1 MARASL
7 IQNTCNA
14 GELSPLLLGRQDIA
28 KYKNGLQVCK
38 NAIPL
43 TQGAWTR
50 RPGTVYQQQAR
61 HHDKVCRLFPFQF
74 SVTQTYVLEFGEY
87 YIRFF
92 TGNAPLTLTGQ
103 NITGITQAA
112 TAVVTYSGSDT
123 YANGDRVYI
132 TGVVGMTQVNRR
144 EFVVT
149 NVNTGANTFEL
160 YNSDGTAVNSTG
172 YGAWSSGGTVAEI
185 YQVTTTYAEA
195 DLADIRIV
203 QSADTLYI
211 LHPDFPPATLTRV
224 SATSWTLADI
234 TFLDGPY
241 EATNTTTT
249 TLTPDAATNG
259 TPVAISNAAN
269 NGSGLIRITAAG
281 HGLLTGDGTEIE
293 GVVGTTEA
301 NTHWIV
307 TRIDANNF
315 DLQGSTFTNAYVS
328 GGTSTRHPFITASAV
343 TGINGG
349 QGFLSTDVGRLIR
362 IREGSTWG
370 YVEIVHVVSTTVV
383 IAHVYN
389 TLSDTTSKVDWR
401 MGLWSDTTGF
411 PTCATFHEDRLFFA
425 GAATSPQR
433 IDGSKTGL
441 YTNFAPSGT
450 DGTVADDNA
459 VSFTLN
465 ADDVNAVKWLATNE
479 KGLLVGT
486 TRGEWQ
492 VKPSALNEAITPTN
506 ITGKPSTRHGS
517 ADVAPVT
524 AGNAVLFVQRAGR
537 KLREFAYVFEV
548 DGFKAPDMTLLAEHI
563 TRPSIT
569 ELAYQTQPQAIVW
582 GVRSDGVLL
591 GFTYE
596 RDQDVVAW
604 HRHELG
610 GYSNA
615 GGTAIPEVESVAV
628 VPNPT
633 ASRDELYMVVKR
645 YINGST
651 KRYIEYMS
659 KIWEYGDEQVNAFH
673 LDCGYT
679 ITNGSPSST
688 VTGLWHLEGQSV
700 TPYVDGANHPNVT
713 VTNGTITL
721 NHAATVVTLGY
732 AYNSDG
738 QIMPIEGG
746 SQDGTAQAKTKR
758 IHSVGFWL
766 MDTLGLKFGPD
777 SDNLNEILA
786 TKWGQNFGEA
796 TALVTDV
803 ISERME
809 DDYNKRGQ
817 VYWRAD
823 GPFPATVLAI
833 MPKVNV
839 SD

>member
-50 RPGTVYQQQAR
+50 RPGTVFQQQAR
-61 HHDKVCRLFPFQF
+61 HHDKECRLFPFQY
-74 SVTQTYVLEFGEY
+74 SVTQTYVLEFGEN

-92 TGNAPLTLTGQ
+92 TNNAPLTLTAQ
-103 NITGITQAA
+103 NITGVTKAGV
-112 TAVVTYSGSDT
+112 AVMSYNGSDT
-123 YANGDRVYI
+123 YANGDRVY
-132 TGVVGMTQVNRR
+132 VKDAVGMTQINNR

-160 YNSDGTAVNSTG
+160 YNSDGTAVNSTN
-172 YGAWSSGGTVAEI
+172 YGTWTSGGTVAEI

-211 LHPDFPPATLTRV
+211 LHPDFPPATLVRV

-241 EATNTTTT
+241 LATNTEAT
-249 TLTPDAATNG
+249 TLTPGAATG
-259 TPVAISNAAN
+259 T
-269 NGSGLIRITAAG
+269 
-281 HGLLTGDGTEIE
+281 
-293 GVVGTTEA
+293 GVT
-301 NTHWIV
+301 
-307 TRIDANNF
+307 
-315 DLQGSTFTNAYVS
+315 L
-328 GGTSTRHPFITASAV
+328 TASAV

-349 QGFLSTDVGRLIR
+349 AGFATTDVGRQIR
-362 IREGSTWG
+362 IREGSVWG
-370 YVEIVHVVSTTVV
+370 YVTITGWTSTTVV
-383 IAHVYN
+383 TVDVNSTLTN
-389 TLSDTTSKVDWR
+389 TNPKATWR
-401 MGLWSDTTGF
+401 LGLWSDTTGF

-425 GAATSPQR
+425 GSATAPQR

-441 YTNFAPSGT
+441 YANFAPTAT

-465 ADDVNAVKWLATNE
+465 SDDVNAIKWMASNE

-506 ITGKPSTRHGS
+506 ISGKPSTRHGS

-524 AGNAVLFVQRAGR
+524 AGNALLFVQRAGR

-582 GVRSDGVLL
+582 AVRSDGVLL

-604 HRHELG
+604 HRHVLG

-615 GGTAIPEVESVAV
+615 GGTTAPLVESIAV
-628 VPNPT
+628 VPNPS

-645 YINGST
+645 YINGAT

-659 KIWEYGDEQVNAFH
+659 KIWEYGDTQAAAFH

-700 TPYVDGANHPNVT
+700 TPYTDGAKHPAVT

-721 NHAATVVTLGY
+721 THTATVVTLGY

-738 QIMPIEGG
+738 QIMPLEGG
-746 SQDGTAQAKTKR
+746 SQDGTAQGKIKR
-758 IHSVGFWL
+758 IHAVGFWL

-777 SDNLNEILA
+777 ADNLTEILV
-786 TKWGQNFGEA
+786 TQWGQDFGEA
-796 TALVTDV
+796 TALYTGVTT
-803 ISERME
+803 ERFE
-809 DDYNKRGQ
+809 GDYDKLGQ
-817 VYWRAD
+817 VFWRAD

>member
-1 MARASL
+1 MSRASL

-61 HHDKVCRLFPFQF
+61 HHDKACRLFPFQF
-74 SVTQTYVLEFGEY
+74 SVTQTYVLEFGEN

-92 TGNAPLTLTGQ
+92 TNNAPLTLTAQ
-103 NITGITQAA
+103 NITNITQANP
-112 TAVVTYSGSDT
+112 AVLTYNGSDT
-123 YANGDRVYI
+123 YANGDRVYV
-132 TGVVGMTQVNRR
+132 TGVVGMTQVNNR

-149 NVNTGANTFEL
+149 NVNTGVNTFEL

-241 EATNTTTT
+241 EATNTTAT
-249 TLTPDAATNG
+249 TLTPSAAT
-259 TPVAISNAAN
+259 
-269 NGSGLIRITAAG
+269 GSG
-281 HGLLTGDGTEIE
+281 
-293 GVVGTTEA
+293 
-301 NTHWIV
+301 V
-307 TRIDANNF
+307 T
-315 DLQGSTFTNAYVS
+315 L
-328 GGTSTRHPFITASAV
+328 TASAT

-349 QGFLSTDVGRLIR
+349 AGFATTDVGRFIR
-362 IREGSTWG
+362 IREGSVWG
-370 YVEIVHVVSTTVV
+370 YVLITGWTSTTVV
-383 IAHVYN
+383 TVTVIN
-389 TLSDTTSKVDWR
+389 TLTNTSAKATWR
-401 MGLWSDTTGF
+401 MGLWSDTTGY

-537 KLREFAYVFEV
+537 KLRELAYVFEV

-569 ELAYQTQPQAIVW
+569 ELAYQTQPQAVVW

-628 VPNPT
+628 VPNPS

-645 YINGST
+645 YINGGT

-659 KIWEYGDEQVNAFH
+659 KIWEYGDDRVDAFH

-688 VTGLWHLEGQSV
+688 VTGLWYLEGQSV
-700 TPYVDGANHPNVT
+700 TPYVDGAAHEAVT
-713 VTNGTITL
+713 VSNGTVTL
-721 NHAATVVTLGY
+721 NHTATVITLGY

-746 SQDGTAQAKTKR
+746 SQDGTAQGKIKR

-796 TALVTDV
+796 TALVTGV

>member
-1 MARASL
+1 MSRATL
-7 IQNTCNA
+7 IQNTFNA

-28 KYKNGLQVCK
+28 KYKNGMQVCK

-61 HHDKVCRLFPFQF
+61 HHDKQCRLFPFQF
-74 SVTQTYVLEFGEY
+74 SVTQTYVLEFGEN

-92 TGNAPLTLTGQ
+92 TGNAPLTLTAQ

-112 TAVVTYSGSDT
+112 TAVLTYNGSDT

-132 TGVVGMTQVNRR
+132 TGVVGMTQVNNR

-211 LHPDFPPATLTRV
+211 LHPDFPPKTLVRV
-224 SATSWTLADI
+224 SATSWTLSSI

-241 EATNTTTT
+241 EATNTTST
-249 TLTPDAATNG
+249 TLTPTAAT
-259 TPVAISNAAN
+259 
-269 NGSGLIRITAAG
+269 GSG
-281 HGLLTGDGTEIE
+281 
-293 GVVGTTEA
+293 
-301 NTHWIV
+301 V
-307 TRIDANNF
+307 T
-315 DLQGSTFTNAYVS
+315 L
-328 GGTSTRHPFITASAV
+328 TASAT

-349 QGFLSTDVGRLIR
+349 AGFATTDVGRFIR
-362 IREGSTWG
+362 IREGSVWG
-370 YVEIVHVVSTTVV
+370 YVLITGWTSTTVV
-383 IAHVYN
+383 TVTVIN
-389 TLSDTTSKVDWR
+389 TLTNTSAKATWR
-401 MGLWSDTTGF
+401 MGLWSDTTGY

-425 GAATSPQR
+425 GSATAPQR

-441 YTNFAPSGT
+441 YANFAPT
-450 DGTVADDNA
+450 DTAGVVADDNA

-465 ADDVNAVKWLATNE
+465 SDDVNAVKWLASNE

-537 KLREFAYVFEV
+537 KLRELAYVFEV

-610 GYSNA
+610 GFSNA
-615 GGTAIPEVESVAV
+615 GGTAIPLVESVAV

-645 YINGST
+645 YINGGT

-659 KIWEYGDEQVNAFH
+659 KIWEYGDEQVDAFQM
-673 LDCGYT
+673 DCGYT

-700 TPYVDGANHPNVT
+700 TPYVDGAAHEAVT

-721 NHAATVVTLGY
+721 NHTATVVTLGY
-732 AYNSDG
+732 AYESDG
-738 QIMPIEGG
+738 QIMPVEGG
-746 SQDGTAQAKTKR
+746 SQDGTAQGKVKR
-758 IHSVGFWL
+758 IHSVAFWL

-777 SDNLNEILA
+777 ADNLNEILA

-796 TALVTDV
+796 TALVTDI

-833 MPKVNV
+833 IPKVNV
-839 SD
+839 AP

>member
-1 MARASL
+1 MSRASL

-61 HHDKVCRLFPFQF
+61 HHDKACRLFPFQF
-74 SVTQTYVLEFGEY
+74 SVTQTYVLEFGEN

-92 TGNAPLTLTGQ
+92 TNNAPLTLTAQ
-103 NITGITQAA
+103 NITNITQANP
-112 TAVVTYSGSDT
+112 AVLTYNGSDT
-123 YANGDRVYI
+123 YANGDRVYV
-132 TGVVGMTQVNRR
+132 TGVVGMTQVNNR

-149 NVNTGANTFEL
+149 NVNTGVNTFEL

-241 EATNTTTT
+241 EATNTTAT
-249 TLTPDAATNG
+249 TLTPSAAT
-259 TPVAISNAAN
+259 
-269 NGSGLIRITAAG
+269 GSG
-281 HGLLTGDGTEIE
+281 
-293 GVVGTTEA
+293 
-301 NTHWIV
+301 V
-307 TRIDANNF
+307 T
-315 DLQGSTFTNAYVS
+315 L
-328 GGTSTRHPFITASAV
+328 TASAT

-349 QGFLSTDVGRLIR
+349 AGFATTDVGRFIR
-362 IREGSTWG
+362 IREGSVWG
-370 YVEIVHVVSTTVV
+370 YVLITGWTSTTVV
-383 IAHVYN
+383 TVTVVN
-389 TLSDTTSKVDWR
+389 TLTDTSAKATWR
-401 MGLWSDTTGF
+401 MGLWSDTTGY

-537 KLREFAYVFEV
+537 KLRELAYVFEV

-569 ELAYQTQPQAIVW
+569 ELAYQTQPQAVVW

-628 VPNPT
+628 VPNPS

-645 YINGST
+645 YINGGT

-659 KIWEYGDEQVNAFH
+659 KIWEYGDDRVDAFH

-700 TPYVDGANHPNVT
+700 TPYVDGAAHEAVT
-713 VTNGTITL
+713 VSNGTITL
-721 NHAATVVTLGY
+721 NHTATVITLGY

-746 SQDGTAQAKTKR
+746 SQDGTAQGKIKR

-796 TALVTDV
+796 TALVTGV

-833 MPKVNV
+833 MPKINV

>member
-61 HHDKVCRLFPFQF
+61 HHDKACRLFPFQF
-74 SVTQTYVLEFGEY
+74 SVTQTYVLEFGEN

-241 EATNTTTT
+241 ESMNTGTT
-249 TLTPDAATNG
+249 TLTPSAAT
-259 TPVAISNAAN
+259 
-269 NGSGLIRITAAG
+269 GSG
-281 HGLLTGDGTEIE
+281 
-293 GVVGTTEA
+293 
-301 NTHWIV
+301 V
-307 TRIDANNF
+307 T
-315 DLQGSTFTNAYVS
+315 L
-328 GGTSTRHPFITASAV
+328 TASAV

-349 QGFLSTDVGRLIR
+349 AGFATTDVGRFIR
-362 IREGSTWG
+362 IREGSVWG
-370 YVEIVHVVSTTVV
+370 YVLITGWTSTTIVTVTV
-383 IAHVYN
+383 IN
-389 TLSDTTSKVDWR
+389 TLTNTSAKATWR
-401 MGLWSDTTGF
+401 MGLWSDTTGY

-517 ADVAPVT
+517 ADVAPVS

-563 TRPSIT
+563 TRPSVT

-628 VPNPT
+628 VPNPS

-688 VTGLWHLEGQSV
+688 VTGLWYLEGQSV
-700 TPYVDGANHPNVT
+700 TPYVDGAKHPDVT

-721 NHAATVVTLGY
+721 NHTATVVTLGY

-786 TKWGQNFGEA
+786 TTWGQDFGEA

>member
-61 HHDKVCRLFPFQF
+61 HHDKECRLFPFQF
-74 SVTQTYVLEFGEY
+74 SVTQTYVLEFGEN

-112 TAVVTYSGSDT
+112 TAVLTYSGTDT
-123 YANGDRVYI
+123 YANGDRVYVS
-132 TGVVGMTQVNRR
+132 GVVGMTQVNRR

-185 YQVTTTYAEA
+185 YQVTTTYAET
-195 DLADIRIV
+195 DLVDLRIV

-211 LHPDFPPATLTRV
+211 LHPDFPPATLVRV

-241 EATNTTTT
+241 LATNTGTT
-249 TLTPDAATNG
+249 TLTPDTATNG
-259 TPVAISNAAN
+259 TPVAITNAAN
-269 NGSGLIRITAAG
+269 NGAGLIRITAAG
-281 HGLLTGDGTEIE
+281 HGLLTGEGTEIE
-293 GVVGTTEA
+293 NVLGTTEA
-301 NTHWIV
+301 NTHWVV
-307 TRIDANNF
+307 TRINANDF

-328 GGTSTRHPFITASAV
+328 GGTTSRHPFITASAV

-362 IREGSTWG
+362 IREGSVWG
-370 YVEIVHVVSTTVV
+370 YVEIIHVTSTTVV
-383 IAHVYN
+383 IGHVYN
-389 TLSDTTSKVDWR
+389 TLTDTTSKTDWR

-441 YTNFAPSGT
+441 YSNFAPT
-450 DGTVADDNA
+450 DTAGVVADDNA

-517 ADVAPVT
+517 ADVAPVA
-524 AGNAVLFVQRAGR
+524 AGSAVLFVQRAGR
-537 KLREFAYVFEV
+537 KLRELAYVFEV
-548 DGFKAPDMTLLAEHI
+548 DGFKAPDMAMLAEHI

-582 GVRSDGVLL
+582 AVRADGVLL

-615 GGTAIPEVESVAV
+615 GGTAIPLVESVAV
-628 VPNPT
+628 VPNPS
-633 ASRDELYMVVKR
+633 ASRDELYVVVKR
-645 YINGST
+645 YINGAT
-651 KRYIEYMS
+651 RRYIEYMS

-679 ITNGSPSST
+679 ITNASPSST
-688 VTGLWHLEGQSV
+688 VTGLWHLEGQTV
-700 TPYVDGANHPNVT
+700 TPYVDGAKHPDVA

-721 NHAATVVTLGY
+721 NHTATVVTLGY
-732 AYNSDG
+732 SYQSDG
-738 QIMPIEGG
+738 QTMPLEGG
-746 SQDGTAQAKTKR
+746 SQDGTAQGKTKR
-758 IHSVGFWL
+758 IHVVGFWL

-777 SDNLNEILA
+777 SANLDEILA
-786 TKWGQNFGEA
+786 TTWGQNFGEA
-796 TALVTDV
+796 TTLVTDV

-809 DDYNKRGQ
+809 DDYNRRGQ

-833 MPKVNV
+833 MPKINV